1 MKTLS
6 RRAFLS
12 AAAPLLA
19 SAQRQ
24 SSGRGARFAGLA
36 SVSPDP
42 LTERLTYRLT
52 PPGHLHHLPHYHHRF
67 LSRSN
72 SFALVAGER
81 TGLRQIFRLNLPKAD
96 MVQLTSGPGVHPYS
110 PTLDRREK
118 NFYFLQGNELK
129 RASAKRGRERRI
141 YQTESGWRMT
151 GHLAVSDQNRYATVV
166 EMREEDWVT
175 GFEQQFSQ
183 KPRCRIQLVD
193 LRLGTARL
201 LVGVNTWI
209 AHPQFRPRSNDVL
222 YCHEGPW
229 DQVDA
234 RLWLMRPGSDGP
246 RNLRPRKA
254 AEQLGHEYWSG
265 YGSEVCYVFYPDE
278 TGRRAT
284 VRCID
289 VNTGKERI
297 VSRCTRF
304 GWLSANRDNSVIV
317 GASRSLAGPNIYLL
331 FSRLQRE
338 ITVCEHASTGKA
350 YPLAGTDRDDPW
362 ASAPEP
368 VFSPDSQ
375 LIYFVSDREGL
386 PAVYRI
392 GVPDLV
398 EETRRL
404 ET

>member
-24 SSGRGARFAGLA
+24 SSGRGARFDGLA

-96 MVQLTSGPGVHPYS
+96 MVQLTSGSGVHPYS
-110 PTLDRREK
+110 PTLDRRER

-151 GHLAVSDQNRYATVV
+151 GHLAVSDQNRYAAVV

-175 GFEQQFSQ
+175 GFERQFSQ

-201 LVGVNTWI
+201 LVGVNAWI

-229 DQVDA
+229 DKVDA

-289 VNTGKERI
+289 VNTGKERF

-317 GASRSLAGPNIYLL
+317 GASRSLAGAQYLPPVQP
-331 FSRLQRE
+331 S
-338 ITVCEHASTGKA
+338 AA
-350 YPLAGTDRDDPW
+350 RDH
-362 ASAPEP
+362 
-368 VFSPDSQ
+368 
-375 LIYFVSDREGL
+375 GM
-386 PAVYRI
+386 
-392 GVPDLV
+392 
-398 EETRRL
+398 
-404 ET
+404 

>member
-12 AAAPLLA
+12 TTTPLLA
-19 SAQRQ
+19 SAQRR
-24 SSGRGARFAGLA
+24 SAGRGARFVGLA
-36 SVSPDP
+36 SVSADP

-52 PPGHLHHLPHYHHRF
+52 SPDHLHHLPHYHHRF
-67 LSRSN
+67 LSQSN

-96 MVQLTSGPGVHPYS
+96 MVQLTGGPGVHPYS
-110 PTLDRREK
+110 PTLDRKEK
-118 NFYFLQGNELK
+118 HFYFLQGNELK
-129 RASAKRGRERRI
+129 RAAAKRGRERRV
-141 YQTESGWRMT
+141 YRTEKGWRMT
-151 GHLAVSDQNRYATVV
+151 GHLAVSNRDRYAAVI
-166 EMREEDWVT
+166 EMREEDWVA
-175 GFEQQFSQ
+175 GFEQQFAQ

-201 LVGVNTWI
+201 LVGVNAWI

-229 DQVDA
+229 DKVDA
-234 RLWLMRPGSDGP
+234 RLWMMRPGAESP
-246 RNLRPRKA
+246 KNLRPRKA
-254 AEQLGHEYWSG
+254 AEQLGHAYWSG
-265 YGSEVCYVFYPDE
+265 YGREVCYVFYPDE

-289 VNTGKERI
+289 VNTGKERV

-338 ITVCEHASTGKA
+338 VTVCEHASTGKA
-350 YPLAGTDRDDPW
+350 YPLAGTDRNDPW

-404 ET
+404 KT